1 MPDIMKD
8 IRILGTG
15 CPNCRRLEERTKEAV
30 DALGMDA
37 TIMKV
42 TEIPEIMA
50 YGVMSTPALV
60 VDGTVVLAGR
70 VPLTRDLERL
80 LGETD

>member
-1 MPDIMKD
+1 MKD